1 MMRLFTAVDLSPD
14 VIRALDRLIAALR
27 PAARIKWSPAANL
40 HITTKFIGDWPE
52 ERFVE
57 LTGALRGLPPR
68 APIPI
73 EVRGLGFFPNPR
85 APRVFWAGVQAST
98 GLPELARETDR
109 TLNRLGVPLESR
121 PFSPHLTLARIKEPV
136 PLDRLHQAIAALA
149 STGFGAFQVDRFC
162 LYQSA
167 LNPSGSVYTKLSEF
181 PFGQR

>member
-1 MMRLFTAVDLSPD
+1 MRLFTAVDIPPD
-14 VIRALDRLIAALR
+14 VIRALDHLIAGLG
-27 PAARIKWSPAANL
+27 PTARIKWSPAANL
-40 HITTKFIGDWPE
+40 HITTKFIGDWPD
-52 ERFVE
+52 ERLAE
-57 LTGALRGLPPR
+57 LTETLRGLPPR

-109 TLNRLGVPLESR
+109 SLNRLGLELESR
-121 PFSPHLTLARIKEPV
+121 PFSPHLTLARIKEPL
-136 PLDRLHQAIAALA
+136 PLDRLHQAIAGLA
-149 STGFGAFQVDRFC
+149 STDFGAFQADRFC

-181 PFGQR
+181 AFGQR